1 MQPPPSWFTKYLS
14 DILKKFPA
22 PRGFKGYGNV
32 PYMEP
37 TLFTDHEQFVIPVDL
52 AKCIVSQHVVSA
64 SKREGR

>member
-52 AKCIVSQHVVSA
+52 AKCIVS
-64 SKREGR
+64 